1 MIRILSAA
9 LLLHTA
15 HALAPPAQALRTLA
29 KTSGDDDAEE
39 KDGYG
44 KGISRDKWCDP
55 TVDLAGLGLQCFW
68 TT

>member
-1 MIRILSAA
+1 MSSPLYF
-9 LLLHTA
+9 LYDDDEDTHG
-15 HALAPPAQALRTLA
+15 
-29 KTSGDDDAEE
+29 KDGDDDDDDDAEE